1 MFNKESTA
9 AVLMVDTSNSFNAIN
24 WEALLHNKKYFA
36 RQYQHISTT
45 AILVTNKRYIQ
56 GGRSIKSEEG
66 TTQSDPTTMVI
77 YALGITLLLVWLSR
91 KSNEGESTSASKLV
105 AFADDLNVIG
115 TVESLKK
122 WWSLLEEGGKISYN
136 VNEKKSYLFVK

>member
-1 MFNKESTA
+1 MA
-9 AVLMVDTSNSFNAIN
+9 
-24 WEALLHNKKYFA
+24 
-36 RQYQHISTT
+36 
-45 AILVTNKRYIQ
+45 
-56 GGRSIKSEEG
+56 
-66 TTQSDPTTMVI
+66 I

-122 WWSLLEEGGKISYN
+122 MVIM
-136 VNEKKSYLFVK
+136 

>member
-1 MFNKESTA
+1 MA
-9 AVLMVDTSNSFNAIN
+9 
-24 WEALLHNKKYFA
+24 
-36 RQYQHISTT
+36 
-45 AILVTNKRYIQ
+45 
-56 GGRSIKSEEG
+56 
-66 TTQSDPTTMVI
+66 I

-122 WWSLLEEGGKISYN
+122 ISYN
-136 VNEKKSYLFVK
+136 VNAKKSYLIVK

>member
-1 MFNKESTA
+1 MA
-9 AVLMVDTSNSFNAIN
+9 
-24 WEALLHNKKYFA
+24 
-36 RQYQHISTT
+36 
-45 AILVTNKRYIQ
+45 
-56 GGRSIKSEEG
+56 
-66 TTQSDPTTMVI
+66 I

-136 VNEKKSYLFVK
+136 VNAKKSYLFVK